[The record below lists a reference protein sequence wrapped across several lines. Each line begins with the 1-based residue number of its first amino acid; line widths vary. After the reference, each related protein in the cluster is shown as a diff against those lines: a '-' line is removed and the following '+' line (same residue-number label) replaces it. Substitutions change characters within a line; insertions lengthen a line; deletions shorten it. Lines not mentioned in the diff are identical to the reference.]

1 MFVKYFMM
9 KQLFKI
15 WRQIASLFYLKF
27 DLLFLQIFKNTK
39 CLDFGLILPRG
50 SVLGLGLF
58 ILYIATWKN
67 IYIFS
72 RRFFK
77 SISMTKIV
85 KIKINLLYRVRL

>member
-15 WRQIASLFYLKF
+15 LRQIASLFYLKF
-27 DLLFLQIFKNTK
+27 DLLFLQILKNTK

-58 ILYIATWKN
+58 ILLYCHVEEYLHVFTE
-67 IYIFS
+67 IF
-72 RRFFK
+72 
-77 SISMTKIV
+77 
-85 KIKINLLYRVRL
+85 